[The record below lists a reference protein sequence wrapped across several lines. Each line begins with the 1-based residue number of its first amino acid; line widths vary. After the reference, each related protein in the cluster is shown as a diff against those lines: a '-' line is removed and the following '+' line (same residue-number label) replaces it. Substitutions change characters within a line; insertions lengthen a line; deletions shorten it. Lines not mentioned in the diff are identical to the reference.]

1 MRVLLVQNCE
11 VEGFGLYERHLRS
24 RGIEH
29 AVHRAYRGEA
39 FPDLDGYDL
48 FIASGTP
55 LSANAVG
62 EHGFLRDEWAL
73 LERVARSG
81 RPFLGICFGAQ
92 LMARVLGAEVR
103 RSPVREIGGAEVVLT
118 PKGMESPLLM
128 GFPTRFP
135 VFEWHGDTF
144 DVPHGAQLLARG
156 AACPNQAFGRGNVLG
171 LQFHLETTADEAADW
186 ADEYAEELAALGRSK
201 EDVVREC
208 REREGAMGPL
218 AHRLMDNLLTSAS
231 EGSPRR

>member
-11 VEGFGLYERHLRS
+11 VEGFGLYGEHLRS
-24 RGIEH
+24 RGIDH
-29 AVHRAYRGEA
+29 AVHHAYLGGA
-39 FPDLDGYDL
+39 FPGWEGFDA
-48 FIASGTP
+48 FIAGGTP
-55 LSANAVG
+55 LSANAV
-62 EHGFLRDEWAL
+62 EKHVFLRDERAL

-81 RPFLGICFGAQ
+81 RPCLGICFGAQ

-103 RSPVREIGGAEVVLT
+103 RSPVREIGGAEVELT
-118 PKGMESPLLM
+118 QEGRQSPLLR

-144 DVPHGAQLLARG
+144 DVPGGARLLARG
-156 AACPNQAFGRGNVLG
+156 VACPYQAFGLGSVLG
-171 LQFHLETTADEAADW
+171 LQFHLETTAGEAAAW

-208 REREGAMGPL
+208 REREGDMGPL
-218 AHRLMDNLLTSAS
+218 AHRLMDNLLGMVS
-231 EGSPRR
+231 ENSPSK